1 MQISPTFT
9 ASQYVKRL
17 RMEKYGALGTCDRV
31 QRKKGKPKIRGNNYT
46 VLLETS
52 CARMTNGMY
61 ASGDS
66 VTLESKK
73 IGEETIFDCPLD
85 QHTRATRG
93 DKFGANRLAGSY
105 TIA

>member
-1 MQISPTFT
+1 
-9 ASQYVKRL
+9 
-17 RMEKYGALGTCDRV
+17 
-31 QRKKGKPKIRGNNYT
+31 
-46 VLLETS
+46 
-52 CARMTNGMY
+52 MTNDMY
-61 ASGDS
+61 ASRDS